1 MTTLT
6 APIRRLGQTVRIL
19 AALTLAMP
27 RVAVSPVTR
36 GRRPR
41 RPPWPQDEGGGGVR
55 EPRRPKR
62 TPPTG
67 AIALPEP
74 EARPTTPGR

>member
-6 APIRRLGQTVRIL
+6 APIRRLGRTVRIL
-19 AALTLAMP
+19 AALSLAVP
-27 RVAVSPVTR
+27 RAAVGPVTR
-36 GRRPR
+36 GRRR
-41 RPPWPQDEGGGGVR
+41 RPPWPDDEGGSGVR

-62 TPPTG
+62 TPPVG

-74 EARPTTPGR
+74 EARPTAPGR